1 MCETLVNGID
11 CCAGCRKRGGRR
23 ACSLLGSPLQL
34 PASSVVTS
42 RLVPGSAAFGIGC
55 RLTGFCLVPALVTL
69 GAGYPKATGFVAA
82 MMAGMAVRL
91 RDHLAA
97 IFGGLR
103 ASRKRNIA

>member
-1 MCETLVNGID
+1 MCETRFNGID
-11 CCAGCRKRGGRR
+11 CCAGCRKGRSAR
-23 ACSLLGSPLQL
+23 LLAARVALQL

-55 RLTGFCLVPALVTL
+55 RLTGFCLVPVLVTL